1 MPFIIH
7 VIRFNSCNSYFPSLF
22 LRMRIFL
29 LGFMGSGKSHWGRQW
44 SDVYDLKF
52 IDLDEKIENQ
62 EHKSITEIFENEG
75 EDYFRQKEAI
85 LLRSL
90 IKEDNCIISCG
101 GGTPC
106 FFDNMAWMNGHG
118 TTVFLDAS
126 PQHLLHNIT
135 KGKNKRPLVQNH
147 NEEELLFFI
156 EQKLK
161 ERKKYYAEAK
171 FILPKENLGI
181 ESFKKI
187 ISPLP

>member
-1 MPFIIH
+1 MPFIIR
-7 VIRFNSCNSYFPSLF
+7 VIRFSLSNSYFPSLF

-62 EHKSITEIFENEG
+62 EHKSIIEIFENEG

-106 FFDNMAWMNGHG
+106 FFDNMDWMNEQGI
-118 TTVFLDAS
+118 TIWLDEDIDD
-126 PQHLLHNIT
+126 LV
-135 KGKNKRPLVQNH
+135 KRLIP
-147 NEEELLFFI
+147 
-156 EQKLK
+156 
-161 ERKKYYAEAK
+161 
-171 FILPKENLGI
+171 
-181 ESFKKI
+181 
-187 ISPLP
+187 